1 MKIMTGYSFRHSI
14 GHLQDVI
21 DRLKVCEYPV
31 APISDFCSTF
41 GFARWKKVCD
51 KAKLRPMYGVTIPVS
66 PSMEAKKP
74 VTAEWT
80 FFAMDNLSGIN
91 SLMELASSQFR
102 YSPLLSYRQAMEAKD
117 VLIIAGSN
125 SLLNEF
131 APQGNLYCS
140 LNPSTAK
147 GWFNA
152 AKAQG
157 HQFVACCENRYPTP
171 EDRFLYE
178 TILGRKKNTQSY
190 PQYILA
196 RDEWDEAV
204 KKAAP
209 EVLDRNCAREAWTDF
224 LESCRATLGEG
235 SLLNPPKPQTLREIC
250 VANAPKLGID
260 LSDPVYAARLEREIE
275 LIYEKEFE
283 NYFYIVGDMVRY
295 AKSQMMVG
303 GGRGSSSGS
312 LVCYLL
318 EITTI
323 DPIPYDLL
331 FERFIDINRGGY
343 IWNSD
348 FKLLMNSICEE

>member
-14 GHLQDVI
+14 GHLQEVMN
-21 DRLKVCEYPV
+21 RLIECGYPV
-31 APISDFCSTF
+31 APISDYGSTF
-41 GFARWKKVCD
+41 GFARWKKIAD
-51 KAKLRPMYGVTIPVS
+51 KAKLRPMYGVTIPVT

-74 VTAEWT
+74 ITAEWT
-80 FFAMDNLSGIN
+80 FFAKETLSDLN
-91 SLMELASSQFR
+91 KLMELASSQFR
-102 YSPLLSYRQAMEAKD
+102 YTPLLSYSQATQAKD
-117 VLIIAGSN
+117 VVIIAGSN
-125 SLLNEF
+125 SLLHEF
-131 APQGNLYCS
+131 EPAEDLYCS

-152 AKAQG
+152 AKVKG
-157 HQFVACCENRYPTP
+157 HKFIANSENRYTV
-171 EDRFLYE
+171 ETDRFLYE
-178 TILGRKKNTQSY
+178 TILGRKKNIQSY
-190 PQYILA
+190 PQHILS
-196 RDEWDEAV
+196 DSEWHEAV

-209 EVLDRNCAREAWTDF
+209 AQEDRDRARGSWADVMEV
-224 LESCRATLGEG
+224 CRATLGEG
-235 SLLNPPKPQTLREIC
+235 SLLNPPKPKTLMEIC
-250 VANAPKLGID
+250 VENAPRLGID
-260 LSDPVYAARLEREIE
+260 LNNPVYKARLDREIE

-343 IWNSD
+343 IWNSE
-348 FKLLMNSICEE
+348 FKLFMNSICEG

>member
-14 GHLQDVI
+14 GHLNEVMA
-21 DRLKVCEYPV
+21 RLVECGYPV
-31 APISDFCSTF
+31 APISDYGSTF
-41 GFARWKKVCD
+41 GFARWKKIAD
-51 KAKLRPMYGVTIPVS
+51 KAKLRPMYGVTIPVTA
-66 PSMEAKKP
+66 SMEAKKP

-80 FFAMDNLSGIN
+80 FFAGQSLSGIN
-91 SLMELASSQFR
+91 RLMEMASSQFR
-102 YSPLLSYRQAMEAKD
+102 YTPLLSYSQATQAED
-117 VLIIAGSN
+117 VYIIAGSN
-125 SLLNEF
+125 SLLEEF
-131 APQGNLYCS
+131 VPQENLFCG

-147 GWFNA
+147 GWYLK
-152 AKAQG
+152 AKSLG
-157 HQFVACCENRYPTP
+157 HKFIAHSENRYTVP

-178 TILGRKKNTQSY
+178 TILGRKKNIQSY

-196 RDEWDEAV
+196 DSEWHEAV

-209 EVLDRNCAREAWTDF
+209 QAEDRDRARAHWSVLVEHCT
-224 LESCRATLGEG
+224 ATLGEG
-235 SLLNPPKPQTLREIC
+235 SLLNPPKPQTLMEIC
-250 VANAPKLGID
+250 VQNAPRLGID
-260 LSDPVYAARLEREIE
+260 LTNPIYKARLDREIE

-348 FKLLMNSICEE
+348 FKLLMNSICED

>member
-14 GHLQDVI
+14 GHLTEVAK
-21 DRLKVCEYPV
+21 RLVECEYPV

-41 GFARWKKVCD
+41 GFARWKKVAE
-51 KAKLRPMYGVTIPVS
+51 KYKLRPMYGVTLPVTA
-66 PSMEAKKP
+66 SMEAKKP

-80 FFAMDNLSGIN
+80 FFAKNTLAGIN
-91 SLMELASSQFR
+91 SLTELASSQFR
-102 YSPLLSYRQAMEAKD
+102 YTSLLSYSQALQAEDCM
-117 VLIIAGSN
+117 IIAGSN

-131 APQGNLYCS
+131 APQDNLYCS
-140 LNPSTAK
+140 LNPSTSK

-157 HQFVACCENRYPTP
+157 HKFVANCENRYTVP

-196 RDEWDEAV
+196 DSEWHEAV
-204 KKAAP
+204 KKAAAAQ
-209 EVLDRNCAREAWTDF
+209 EDRDRARGSWTDF
-224 LESCRATLGEG
+224 VEGCTATLGEG
-235 SLLNPPKPQTLREIC
+235 SLLNPPKPQTLMEIC
-250 VANAPKLGID
+250 VQNAPRLGVD
-260 LSDPVYAARLEREIE
+260 LNDPIYKARLDREIE

-343 IWNSD
+343 IWNSN
-348 FKLLMNSICEE
+348 FKLLMNSICED